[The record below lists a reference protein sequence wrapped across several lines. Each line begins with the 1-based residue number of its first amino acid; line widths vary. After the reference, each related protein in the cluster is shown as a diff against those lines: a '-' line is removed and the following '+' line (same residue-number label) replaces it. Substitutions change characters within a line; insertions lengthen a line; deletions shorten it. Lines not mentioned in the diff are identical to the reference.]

1 MFNRRRSGLANL
13 MLGSVIVSHLS
24 MIAGVAMTLV
34 LVPRIMRQRRSATS
48 TTAWLMAIL
57 LIPWLGI
64 PAYLVFGG
72 RKLSAAL
79 MLKPPLGSAQP
90 AAALPAGQAGADQLL
105 QSYGLPRAQYGN
117 RISLCADG
125 VDIYNR
131 FIETIDGADRRIH
144 MASFILHPDPVGLAI
159 VEALARRARTGVEVR
174 LLLDGVGSFHTSKRS
189 LDPLIRAGGEVAF
202 FLPVRLVHFTRTNMR
217 NHRKMLIAD
226 DQRAVAGGANVAVE
240 YMGPAPDSKR
250 WCDLSFL
257 LEGPAVRDY
266 AAIFAADWRFVTG
279 ERLDAA
285 SGPAPIA
292 GEAVVQIAPSGPDV
306 PGDPVY
312 AAIVSATFAARR
324 RLWIVTPYF
333 IPPEGLAGALAL
345 AAHRGVDVRIYVPD
359 PSNHFIA
366 DLACGQPL
374 RDAAAA
380 GVSVIRFIGGMVH
393 AKIVVVDDALAMVG
407 SVNIDPR
414 SLFLNFEATAIVY
427 GADQV
432 GAIASWIETLRDTT
446 QKGVPAVSTF
456 RDTLEGAARI
466 LDPLL

>member
-1 MFNRRRSGLANL
+1 

-34 LVPRIMRQRRSATS
+34 LVPRMVRQRRSASS

-79 MLKPPLGSAQP
+79 MLKPPLGSAQLP
-90 AAALPAGQAGADQLL
+90 AAALPPGQAGADQLL
-105 QSYGLPRAQYGN
+105 QSYGLPRAQSGN
-117 RISLCADG
+117 RFSLCVDG

-131 FIETIDGADRRIH
+131 FIETIHGAEKRIH
-144 MASFILHPDPVGLAI
+144 MASFILHPDPVGIAI
-159 VEALARRARTGVEVR
+159 IEALARRARTGVEVR
-174 LLLDGVGSFHTSKRS
+174 LLLDGVGSFHTSRRA

-202 FLPVRLVHFTRTNMR
+202 FLPVRLLHFTRTNMR

-240 YMGPAPDSKR
+240 YMGPTPDAKR
-250 WCDLSFL
+250 WRDLSFL
-257 LEGPAVRDY
+257 LEGPAVHDY

-279 ERLDAA
+279 NRVDAA
-285 SGPAPIA
+285 SWPASA
-292 GEAVVQIAPSGPDV
+292 VGEAVVQIAPSGPDV
-306 PGDPVY
+306 PSDPVY
-312 AAIVSATFAARR
+312 AAIVSAAFAARR

-333 IPPEGLAGALAL
+333 IPPDGLAEALAL
-345 AAHRGVDVRIYVPD
+345 AAHRGVDVRVYVPD

-366 DLACGQPL
+366 DLARGQPL
-374 RDAAAA
+374 RNAAAA

-414 SLFLNFEATAIVY
+414 SLFLNFEANAIVY

-432 GAIASWIETLRDTT
+432 GAIASWIETLIDTT

>member
-1 MFNRRRSGLANL
+1 
-13 MLGSVIVSHLS
+13 
-24 MIAGVAMTLV
+24 
-34 LVPRIMRQRRSATS
+34 
-48 TTAWLMAIL
+48 
-57 LIPWLGI
+57 
-64 PAYLVFGG
+64 
-72 RKLSAAL
+72 
-79 MLKPPLGSAQP
+79 
-90 AAALPAGQAGADQLL
+90 
-105 QSYGLPRAQYGN
+105 
-117 RISLCADG
+117 
-125 VDIYNR
+125 
-131 FIETIDGADRRIH
+131 
-144 MASFILHPDPVGLAI
+144 
-159 VEALARRARTGVEVR
+159 
-174 LLLDGVGSFHTSKRS
+174 
-189 LDPLIRAGGEVAF
+189 
-202 FLPVRLVHFTRTNMR
+202 VRLVHFTRTNMR

-240 YMGPAPDSKR
+240 YMGPTPDSKR
-250 WCDLSFL
+250 WRDLSFL

-279 ERLDAA
+279 ERIDPA
-285 SGPAPIA
+285 SEPALAA

-312 AAIVSATFAARR
+312 AAIVSAAFAARR

-345 AAHRGVDVRIYVPD
+345 AAHRGVDVRVYVPD
-359 PSNHFIA
+359 PSNHFMA
-366 DLACGQPL
+366 DLARGQPL

-414 SLFLNFEATAIVY
+414 SLFLNFEANAIVY

-432 GAIASWIETLRDTT
+432 GAVANWIETLSDTT

-456 RDTLEGAARI
+456 RDTLEGVARM

>member
-1 MFNRRRSGLANL
+1 
-13 MLGSVIVSHLS
+13 MLSSVIASHFS

-34 LVPRIMRQRRSATS
+34 LVSRMVRQRRSATS

-57 LIPWLGI
+57 LIPWIGI

-79 MLKPPLGSAQP
+79 MLKPPLGSTQP
-90 AAALPAGQAGADQLL
+90 AAALPPGQAGADQLL
-105 QSYGLPRAQYGN
+105 QSYGLPRAQSGN
-117 RISLCADG
+117 RFSLCADG

-131 FIETIDGADRRIH
+131 FIETIESAEKRIH
-144 MASFILHPDPVGLAI
+144 MASFIRTRLASP
-159 VEALARRARTGVEVR
+159 LSRRWHGVR
-174 LLLDGVGSFHTSKRS
+174 APGSKCACCSTAWDRF
-189 LDPLIRAGGEVAF
+189 DPLIRAGGEVAF

-240 YMGPAPDSKR
+240 YMGPKPDPKR
-250 WCDLSFL
+250 WRDLSFL
-257 LEGPAVRDY
+257 LAGSAVRDY

-279 ERLDAA
+279 ERIDAA
-285 SGPAPIA
+285 SGPASAP

-345 AAHRGVDVRIYVPD
+345 AAHRGVDVRVYVPD

-366 DLACGQPL
+366 DLARGQPL

-414 SLFLNFEATAIVY
+414 SLFLNFEANAIVY

-432 GAIASWIETLRDTT
+432 GAVANWIETLLDT
-446 QKGVPAVSTF
+446 K
-456 RDTLEGAARI
+456 
-466 LDPLL
+466 